1 MTSIVPGINPNSTS
15 GVSSNEAATGAVS
28 NTANLTV
35 TAVAPTIAKAFAPAT
50 IASGGVSTLTVT
62 ISNANGAP
70 ITVGKRHRY
79 LPGHAGHGP
88 GARRTPATSTTCA
101 SGVVSSTAG
110 SVTLTG
116 GTVPASG
123 SCTFQIDVTAATA
136 GSYANTIAIGALTT
150 NVGSNAAAANATL
163 TVTPVANLAVV
174 KSGPATIAS
183 GAPIAYSIVVS
194 NAGPDAANAASFADT
209 VPAAVTGVGAS
220 CGTPTGGAVCGAV
233 NVAGNAVTSTITTLP
248 SGGSVTFTING
259 TAPGVGSFT
268 NTATITPPGGVTDP
282 VPGNNTSSVLTAVQA
297 PDLTIAKTHAGNFTV
312 GVNGVYTITVSNA
325 AGSLP
330 TSGTITVVDTLPAGL
345 TYVSGTGTSWACGN
359 AGQVVTC
366 TSNAVIGAGAVSAN
380 PITLTV
386 SVGPTA
392 VPSVLNIVTVSGG
405 GEPAANNA
413 NNTGSDNTLVVL
425 AAVNVFLT
433 DGAHSGA
440 PGTTLFYPHTFIAG
454 LAGNVGFSTSNVAVP
469 AVPGWTQLIYRDTNC
484 NGVLDPAEGVTPL
497 AGTVAVV
504 PGDVVC
510 IIVKDNIP
518 GSAPVGRHQHHHRD
532 RDLQRHDDL
541 HSPGRHHR
549 GCGGATGLAL
559 AKGVRNVTLGG
570 ASGTSN
576 TARPNDILEYT
587 VTYTNN
593 SSSTVS
599 TIVVND
605 STPAFTTFQSAA
617 CGALPPGISA
627 CVVSTQPAVNGT
639 GAIAWTLTGS
649 LLSGGSGTVL
659 FTVRVNP

>member
-1 MTSIVPGINPNSTS
+1 
-15 GVSSNEAATGAVS
+15 
-28 NTANLTV
+28 
-35 TAVAPTIAKAFAPAT
+35 
-50 IASGGVSTLTVT
+50 
-62 ISNANGAP
+62 
-70 ITVGKRHRY
+70 
-79 LPGHAGHGP
+79 
-88 GARRTPATSTTCA
+88 
-101 SGVVSSTAG
+101 
-110 SVTLTG
+110 
-116 GTVPASG
+116 
-123 SCTFQIDVTAATA
+123 
-136 GSYANTIAIGALTT
+136 
-150 NVGSNAAAANATL
+150 
-163 TVTPVANLAVV
+163 
-174 KSGPATIAS
+174 
-183 GAPIAYSIVVS
+183 
-194 NAGPDAANAASFADT
+194 
-209 VPAAVTGVGAS
+209 
-220 CGTPTGGAVCGAV
+220 
-233 NVAGNAVTSTITTLP
+233 
-248 SGGSVTFTING
+248 
-259 TAPGVGSFT
+259 
-268 NTATITPPGGVTDP
+268 
-282 VPGNNTSSVLTAVQA
+282 
-297 PDLTIAKTHAGNFTV
+297 
-312 GVNGVYTITVSNA
+312 
-325 AGSLP
+325 
-330 TSGTITVVDTLPAGL
+330 VVDTLPAGL
-345 TYVSGTGTSWACGN
+345 TYVSGVGTSWACGN

-366 TSNAVIGAGAVSAN
+366 TSSAVIGAGAVSAN
-380 PITLTV
+380 PIALTV

-405 GEPAANNA
+405 GEPAANSA

-433 DGAHSGA
+433 DGALSGA

-454 LAGNVGFSTSNVAVP
+454 LAGNVGFSTANVAVP

-484 NGVLDPAEGVTPL
+484 NGVLDPAEGATPL

-518 GSAPVGRHQHHHRD
+518 GSAPVGAINTITVTATFNGAQTYTRQD
-532 RDLQRHDDL
+532 ITTV
-541 HSPGRHHR
+541 GA
-549 GCGGATGLAL
+549 GGATGLAL

-570 ASGTSN
+570 AIGTSN

-593 SSSTVS
+593 SSGTVS

-605 STPAFTTFQSAA
+605 ATPAFTTFQSAA